1 MDDPTR
7 RRTTLRAGV
16 VLAGFGAA
24 ALTCGCGSSASP
36 TVSERSN
43 PGAIAQSTHEVAS
56 PSRMAGSVNLEGE
69 QEAPVFVENRG
80 KPAFL
85 CAKDPVAFDLSQLRP
100 TSTTPIKFWY
110 SWVYARQKG
119 DFPGF
124 VVAFTGTAT
133 GPVVQ
138 GRVGAVH
145 MGRGG
150 FLEFSRKML
159 PTVAEPVW
167 ADPEERGHVVG
178 SFGRSPFL
186 TAFGSEQEREGFFL
200 SNVRVEGLLDSNC
213 QELRNVRVTLTLP
226 HENLGQRFGNMTI
239 DEALGKM
246 TTDTDGDGAL
256 GRLDRRHGGA
266 EGSKAWRG
274 AYEHTPRGHHGFPCE
289 LRSRVLAEPRRRW
302 LVLGGLAV
310 AAGCNQNSA
319 ARTSAAEAAGAWR
332 RRHWRWRRVSPRPA
346 WVRVCPRGAGH
357 PMRSGP
363 GRRRRRG
370 QS

>member
-226 HENLGQRFGNMTI
+226 HENLGQRFGNMSI

-246 TTDTDGDGAL
+246 TTDTDGDGVPDAWVV
-256 GRLDRRHGGA
+256 DMVA
-266 EGSKAWRG
+266 PKIESMAWR
-274 AYEHTPRGHHGFPCE
+274 
-289 LRSRVLAEPRRRW
+289 L
-302 LVLGGLAV
+302 
-310 AAGCNQNSA
+310 
-319 ARTSAAEAAGAWR
+319 
-332 RRHWRWRRVSPRPA
+332 
-346 WVRVCPRGAGH
+346 
-357 PMRSGP
+357 
-363 GRRRRRG
+363 
-370 QS
+370 